1 HLAIALNASRQKDS
15 DHQLREAW
23 IHLRVA
29 GLSLQNLDPYQRA
42 VTLPEVSKKAKR
54 LNVRLNGNN
63 YVSEKTQQSLKA
75 ALEEG
80 HSFKLPTSSPVLQ
93 AQLAPMS
100 IATTSQSL
108 ERTTTLSPTNGH
120 HSPAASLGQ
129 SNGDL
134 SNGHLSNGFQQG
146 QTAVLERA
154 GGQPGGGPTT
164 NGHSDDSN
172 GSSIRGDRPQPGG
185 NPPATPARH
194 AVADGYR
201 GDGRILDSIE
211 HLLSHFN
218 QHHRQTLE
226 THQQYLS
233 NHLAYT
239 QGFLQL
245 MHQQNALLLDGNAIA
260 SQIPPEVI
268 GSLERNM
275 MQFHAHQAETLR
287 THDQSITQQGE
298 YAKQFFQLAQQQY
311 GQWTVPRDIGPA
323 IAPVEDG
330 SNGHSA
336 SIQTVSEL
344 IPQSEL
350 SLSSAWINQGNPA
363 LERSAVPANPLNGGV
378 ASPTIAPPEVEA
390 LAIAP
395 FAESESP
402 ETKETELLET
412 KIVPAVDSEAL
423 SQVLLAVVSDKTGY
437 PIDMLGLDMDMEAD
451 LGIDSIKRFE
461 ILGALMEKYPDFPQP
476 DLEVLAEV
484 EMRTLDQVV
493 EFIQSQGGNTAL
505 PTAQRID
512 SGQHD
517 AELLQNNQVLEASQE
532 QAFRRPELGPPQSAV
547 AMPLADPQVEVETL
561 SQVLL
566 AVVSDKTG
574 YPIDM
579 LELEME
585 MEADL
590 GIDSIKRFE
599 ILGALMEKYPDFPQ
613 PDLEELA
620 EVEMRTLEQVV
631 EFIQSLQ
638 GGEKKKHSL
647 TPPATESPSSI
658 LRQPVRLKFL
668 SPPDRM
674 DLTLSDS
681 RVSILT
687 DYGSAI
693 ASPVAQALVDLGWK
707 VVMLSHS
714 HSESLPLPDGVE
726 QVVLEDFSEVHLE
739 QQLTAIATQYGSVGA
754 LIHLHPQVSASYDGL
769 YSPAESA
776 ILKQVFWMAKHLKIE
791 LNQAAQQGRSCFL
804 TVAHLDGVFGT
815 RGQADFSPLSAGL
828 FGLTKSLNWEWNDVF
843 CRAIDLSPE
852 LDPSLSVQ
860 HIMAELHDPNRWVVE
875 VGYSP
880 QGRVTLT
887 C

>member
-29 GLSLQNLDPYQRA
+29 GLSLQPLDPYQRA
-42 VTLPEVSKKAKR
+42 VTLPEVSNKAKR

-63 YVSEKTQQSLKA
+63 YVSEKTQQSLKT

-80 HSFKLPTSSPVLQ
+80 HSFKLPTASPVLQ
-93 AQLAPMS
+93 APLAPMS
-100 IATTSQSL
+100 IATTSQPL
-108 ERTTTLSPTNGH
+108 ERTTTLSSTNGH
-120 HSPAASLGQ
+120 HRPAASLGQ
-129 SNGDL
+129 SNSHL
-134 SNGHLSNGFQQG
+134 ANGHLSNGHQQG

-154 GGQPGGGPTT
+154 GGSRGGPTT
-164 NGHSDDSN
+164 NGHSEDSN
-172 GSSIRGDRPQPGG
+172 RVSGDRPQLGG
-185 NPPATPARH
+185 NPPTPPARH

-201 GDGRILDSIE
+201 GDDRILDSIE

-245 MHQQNALLLDGNAIA
+245 MHQQNALLLDGNEIA

-298 YAKQFFQLAQQQY
+298 YAKQLFQMAQQQY
-311 GQWTVPRDIGPA
+311 GQWPVPRDTGPA

-330 SNGHSA
+330 SKGHSA
-336 SIQTVSEL
+336 SLPTVSGL

-350 SLSSAWINQGNPA
+350 SLSSAYINQGNPA
-363 LERSAVPANPLNGGV
+363 LERSAVPANTLNGEGI
-378 ASPTIAPPEVEA
+378 SPTIALPEVEA
-390 LAIAP
+390 SAIAP
-395 FAESESP
+395 SAASESR
-402 ETKETELLET
+402 ETNRP
-412 KIVPAVDSEAL
+412 PAVDLEAL
-423 SQVLLAVVSDKTGY
+423 SQGLLAVVSDKTGY
-437 PIDMLGLDMDMEAD
+437 PIDMLGLEMDMEAD

-476 DLEVLAEV
+476 DLEVLAEI

-493 EFIQSQGGNTAL
+493 EFIQSQAGNTVL
-505 PTAQRID
+505 PTAQRIA
-512 SGQHD
+512 SGQPD
-517 AELLQNNQVLEASQE
+517 AELLQNSPVLAVPQD
-532 QAFRRPELGPPQSAV
+532 QDFRRSELEPPQSAV
-547 AMPLADPQVEVETL
+547 AMPLSDPQVDVEAL
-561 SQVLL
+561 SQGLL

-579 LELEME
+579 LELEMD

-631 EFIQSLQ
+631 AFMQSLQ
-638 GGEKKKHSL
+638 AGEKKKYRL
-647 TPPATESPSSI
+647 TPPATELPSSI

-668 SPPDRM
+668 PPPDRM
-674 DLTLSDS
+674 DLPFPNSQ
-681 RVSILT
+681 VSIMT

-693 ASPVAQALVDLGWK
+693 APPVAQAFVDLGWK

-714 HSESLPLPDGVE
+714 PSLPRPDGVE
-726 QVVLEDFSEVHLE
+726 QVILEDFSEAHLA
-739 QQLTAIATQYGSVGA
+739 QQLGAIVTQYGSVSA
-754 LIHLHPQVSASYDGL
+754 LIHLHPPVSTSDDSL

-776 ILKQVFWMAKHLKIE
+776 ILKQIFWMAKHLKIE

-804 TVAHLDGVFGT
+804 TVAHLDGAFGT

-852 LDPSLSVQ
+852 LDITLSVQ
-860 HIMAELHDPNRWVVE
+860 HIMAELHDPNRRVVE

-880 QGRVTLT
+880 QGRVTLA